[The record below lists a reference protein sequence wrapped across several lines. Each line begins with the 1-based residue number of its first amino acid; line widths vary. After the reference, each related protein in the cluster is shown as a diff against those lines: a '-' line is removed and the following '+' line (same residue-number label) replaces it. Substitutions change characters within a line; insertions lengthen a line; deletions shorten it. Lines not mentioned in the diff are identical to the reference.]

1 MGVGVARLRLDFV
14 ALSEFGFD
22 ELPEGSTLLAVR
34 VGLPNG
40 RLKTTDMI
48 HYVRPVE
55 GGVKMRARFWI
66 TREFEAMM
74 SGLGVAAALAD
85 NSVLKQILVPK
96 NLPQELALHCANEYS
111 QLAFFYLGY
120 MAITQKC
127 INECRVKAMDAPKSA
142 I

>member
-14 ALSEFGFD
+14 SLSEFGFD

-48 HYVRPVE
+48 HYVWPVE

-66 TREFEAMM
+66 TREFEALV
-74 SGLGVAAALAD
+74 SGFRVAAALAD
-85 NSVLKQILVPK
+85 NSVLKQILAPK

-111 QLAFFYLGY
+111 QLAAFYLRC

-127 INECRVKAMDAPKSA
+127 INECRVEAMDAPKSA